1 MDYANGL
8 LSHYKECSYR
18 DVFGSELNW
27 HKDLK
32 MNEGRFKA
40 WVGNWLLFLPSTF
53 LGSNVNCFISS
64 HWKRIWTFSVCVAFH
79 PFIHPTTRSTHSTPL
94 LCTSPSM
101 HILSHSCVH
110 AFMHASMYPSIHPS
124 IYPCMHLCTHLS
136 IHPSILTSTHPPTH
150 RLTNWSIHASMHPP
164 SIY

>member
-1 MDYANGL
+1 MSGWGILEERLQIKKESGL
-8 LSHYKECSYR
+8 TL
-18 DVFGSELNW
+18 G
-27 HKDLK
+27 
-32 MNEGRFKA
+32 
-40 WVGNWLLFLPSTF
+40 F
-53 LGSNVNCFISS
+53 LGMSWEQWVLLGCVCTWLSKYLSCISVPCTLS
-64 HWKRIWTFSVCVAFH
+64 PAAFSTPADPHPYFH

-150 RLTNWSIHASMHPP
+150 RLTN
-164 SIY
+164 